1 MMGQSPVL
9 LVIDDEPGVL
19 AVVRHHAQRA
29 GFSVVTCTTGA
40 NAVALVREHRADAA
54 IVDLCMPEVGGL
66 DVLRSLRNAS
76 PGCQTILMTGYATVD
91 TAVEAIKLGAL
102 DYLSKPFD
110 LARLESLLASVRDTI
125 DRRRALVTAEAGL
138 ARQLEFCGMIG
149 RSAAMQG
156 LFDQVRRF
164 ALHLRS
170 ALVSGETGTGK
181 ELVAR
186 ALHAMGPRR
195 DRPFVVVDCAASG
208 DPAFEATL
216 FGVAP
221 SPHGASAQPGVL
233 AAADGGVLFLDEV
246 ANLPTAIQARL
257 SRVIETGELHGA
269 GGPGDQRIDVVV
281 IAATHRDLRAE
292 VAAGRFRS
300 DLLYRLN
307 SVELVIPPLR
317 EHRDDIPYLTAAFL
331 REMADRLGKPIHGL
345 TPNAEVMLSAATWGG
360 NVRELRN
367 VIERT
372 CMLADGSMLTE
383 QDVQRSLP
391 PVVDARPG
399 APIALDD
406 GRTLSTVEREHIM
419 KALQRVGGNK
429 KAAARMLGVSRRA
442 LYRRL
447 ERLELGA
454 TISRRQRSGAL
465 NGSVLTRDEGA
476 HGEPHVDHLV
486 TGLQAAAHKR
496 A

>member
-19 AVVRHHAQRA
+19 GIVRHHAQRA

-54 IVDLCMPEVGGL
+54 IVDLRMPEVGGL
-66 DVLRSLRNAS
+66 DVLRNIRDAS
-76 PGCQTILMTGYATVD
+76 PGCQTILMTGYASID

-110 LARLESLLASVRDTI
+110 FARLERLLASVRETI
-125 DRRRALVTAEAGL
+125 EQRRALVAAEAGL

-149 RSAAMQG
+149 RSPVMQG
-156 LFDQVRRF
+156 LFDQIRRY
-164 ALHLRS
+164 APHLRT

-186 ALHAMGPRR
+186 ALHGVGPRR
-195 DRPFVVVDCAASG
+195 DRAFVVVDCSMSV
-208 DPAFEATL
+208 DPSFEGTL
-216 FGVAP
+216 FGVA
-221 SPHGASAQPGVL
+221 GAGGDARPG
-233 AAADGGVLFLDEV
+233 AFEAADGGVVFLDEIG
-246 ANLPTAIQARL
+246 NLPMAIQARL
-257 SRVIETGELHGA
+257 LRVIEMGELHRLGGA
-269 GGPGDQRIDVVV
+269 DDQRVDVVV
-281 IAATHRDLRAE
+281 IAATNRDLRAE
-292 VAAGRFRS
+292 VAAGHFRS

-307 SVELVIPPLR
+307 NVELVIPPLR
-317 EHRDDIPYLTAAFL
+317 DHREDVPYLTAAFL
-331 REMADRLGKPIHGL
+331 RETAERLGKPLRGL
-345 TPNAEVMLSAATWGG
+345 TTNAEAMLASAPWEG
-360 NVRELRN
+360 NARELRN
-367 VIERT
+367 VIERA
-372 CMLADGSMLTE
+372 CMLADGPMVTE
-383 QDVQRSLP
+383 QDVLACLP
-391 PVVDARPG
+391 PLLEQRPSMVV
-399 APIALDD
+399 ALDD

-454 TISRRQRSGAL
+454 TIARRRRGSAMHGSAL
-465 NGSVLTRDEGA
+465 SHDA
-476 HGEPHVDHLV
+476 D
-486 TGLQAAAHKR
+486 GLADRRGDRLMGGLRVAARK
-496 A
+496 

>member
-19 AVVRHHAQRA
+19 GVVRHHAQRA

-54 IVDLCMPEVGGL
+54 IVDLRMPEIGGL
-66 DVLRSLRNAS
+66 DVLRNIRDAS
-76 PGCQTILMTGYATVD
+76 PGCQTILMTGYASIE

-110 LARLESLLASVRDTI
+110 FARLEKLLASVRDSI
-125 DRRRALVTAEAGL
+125 EQRRALVAAEAGL

-149 RSAAMQG
+149 RSPAMQS
-156 LFDQVRRF
+156 LFDQVRRY
-164 ALHLRS
+164 APHLRT

-186 ALHAMGPRR
+186 ALHAVGPRR
-195 DRPFVVVDCAASG
+195 ERPFVVVDCTTSADAN
-208 DPAFEATL
+208 FEATL
-216 FGVAP
+216 FGTAP
-221 SPHGASAQPGVL
+221 SAGTDGVAGAFEQ
-233 AAADGGVLFLDEV
+233 ADGGVLFLDEV
-246 ANLPTAIQARL
+246 GDLPTHVQARL
-257 SRVIETGELHGA
+257 MRVIELGELHRVGA
-269 GGPGDQRIDVVV
+269 AHDRRLDVVV
-281 IAATHRDLRAE
+281 VAATNRDLRNE

-307 SVELVIPPLR
+307 NVELTIPPLR

-331 REMADRLGKPIHGL
+331 GETAERLGKPLRGL
-345 TPNAEVMLSAATWGG
+345 TTNAEALLGGAPWDG

-367 VIERT
+367 VIERA
-372 CMLADGSMLTE
+372 CMLADGPIVTE
-383 QDVQRSLP
+383 QDVMACLPPAMSEARIASLP
-391 PVVDARPG
+391 VV
-399 APIALDD
+399 DD

-454 TISRRQRSGAL
+454 TIARRRRGSSV
-465 NGSVLTRDEGA
+465 NGSSALA
-476 HGEPHVDHLV
+476 HDADALVDRRGEMLGGIRV
-486 TGLQAAAHKR
+486 AARK
-496 A
+496 